1 MDPLV
6 HPWDGVSADNPVP
19 LLFRKRVI
27 AERVMIA
34 RVELEPGCEVAVHR
48 HEMEQVACVMSGR
61 VLWRLGEKGTDNY
74 REIEVSGGNVV
85 VLPPNF
91 PHGVTAIERTL
102 IFDVLSPPGE
112 MGVDRQKAQQRLS
125 R

>member
-6 HPWDGVSADNPVP
+6 HSWSDVEHDSPIP
-19 LLFRKRVI
+19 LLARKRLS

-34 RVELEPGCEVAVHR
+34 RVELDTGCHVAMHR

-61 VLWRLGEKGTDNY
+61 VVFHLGEPGTGEH
-74 REIEVSGGNVV
+74 REVEVRAGDVV
-85 VLPPNF
+85 VLPSNF
-91 PHGVTAIERTL
+91 PHGVTALERTL

-112 MGVDRQKAQQRLS
+112 MGVDSQK
-125 R
+125 